1 MGEDMNRLDT
11 LVKYIDENKIVADIG
26 TDHGITAIKVYEEK
40 NPKKVIATDI
50 SKESLQKLVD
60 KIQYSKYDIETIVT
74 DGISDIEQD
83 MDQIII
89 SGMGGYLIAKILDEG
104 ILQAKKSEKLIL
116 QANNSQE
123 YLRNWLHDN
132 GFDII
137 DEDMCEED
145 DIIYN
150 VIIAAPN
157 HNTIVEK
164 YDNSDYYKY
173 GKYNFDNKSKVFIKS
188 LKKEKQHL
196 SSILEKIKDKD
207 TDEAELRRVE
217 IINEIENLEE
227 ILCELEK

>member
-1 MGEDMNRLDT
+1 MGEEMNRLDT

-60 KIQYSKYDIETIVT
+60 KLEYSKYNIETIVT
-74 DGISDIEQD
+74 DGISDINQD
-83 MDQIII
+83 IDQIII

-104 ILQAKKSEKLIL
+104 ILQARKAEKLIL

-123 YLRNWLHDN
+123 YLRRWLHDN

-137 DEDMCEED
+137 DEDMCEDE

-150 VIIAAPN
+150 VIVAIPDE
-157 HNTIVEK
+157 NTIAEK

-173 GKYNFDNKSKVFIKS
+173 GKFNFDKKSDLFIKS
-188 LKKEKQHL
+188 LNKEKNHL
-196 SSILEKIKDKD
+196 EFIFEKIKNKD
-207 TDEAELRRVE
+207 TDEAEVRREELAKE
-217 IINEIENLEE
+217 IKNIEE
-227 ILCELEK
+227 ILCKLEK